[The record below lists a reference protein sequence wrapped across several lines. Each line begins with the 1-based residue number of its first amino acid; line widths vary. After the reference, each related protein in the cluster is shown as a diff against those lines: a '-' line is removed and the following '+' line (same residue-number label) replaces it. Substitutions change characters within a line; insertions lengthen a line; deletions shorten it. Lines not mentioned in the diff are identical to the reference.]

1 MIKKIAFIISFL
13 IIILIGAGSYFVYH
27 DVLKY
32 HNDFKEPIIFV
43 IEKGDSIDGIS
54 EKMVNIGLSHD
65 LVSTKY
71 LLKVASKKK
80 HLQFGE
86 YLIEPH
92 EEFIHVVNKV
102 LNGKVYIRK
111 MRISSGLTNREIFKI
126 IDENSHLTGSYNK
139 HSIIEGTLFADTY
152 AYRADESR
160 QILIDQMV
168 QNTMKN
174 LWREWRSRD
183 RITPYKSMFDGLIM
197 ASIIEKEASYLD
209 DKRKVASVLINRL
222 KIGQKLQSDPTVQ
235 YHIDLVSGRKVKLRK
250 SHFSLPSHHSTYY
263 MTGLPVTAICNPSLA
278 SIKAAFHPEKTSY
291 FYFISMPNSLHL
303 FFSRNY
309 NEHLRYVSRMYQIR
323 RDLSSRNGYGE

>member
-1 MIKKIAFIISFL
+1 MIKKVAYIISFL
-13 IIILIGAGSYFVYH
+13 IIILVVVSGYFVYH

-54 EKMVNIGLSHD
+54 EKMVNAGFAHD

-71 LLKVASKKK
+71 LLKVASRTK

-102 LNGKVYIRK
+102 LNGRVYIRK

-126 IDENSHLTGSYNK
+126 IDGNTHLNGSYDKN
-139 HSIIEGTLFADTY
+139 SIIEGMLFADTY
-152 AYRADESR
+152 SYKAGESR
-160 QILIDQMV
+160 QILVDQMV
-168 QNTMKN
+168 QNTTRN

-183 RITPYKSMFDGLIM
+183 RITPYSSMFDGFIM
-197 ASIIEKEASYLD
+197 ASIIEKEASYFD
-209 DKRKVASVLINRL
+209 DKKKVASVLINRL

-235 YHIDLVSGRKVKLRK
+235 YHIDLISGRKVKLRK

-291 FYFISMPNSLHL
+291 YYFISMPNSLHL

-309 NEHLRYVSRMYQIR
+309 KEHLRYVSRMYQIR
-323 RDLSSRNGYGE
+323 RDLSEIDS